1 MSDEKIVCFVCR
13 KSDEHIILFSEE
25 TLKKCQTI
33 LKLRKIHKLKYKDII
48 LPSEYTES
56 GYHRVCYKVFTGLM
70 KKYFTSQPL
79 SAEKQKG
86 KKQRSCVITSNSS
99 STLSSIRDLS
109 SELPDPQS
117 SSTES
122 SSQLILLSQST
133 ETQPSTSENESDLQL
148 VPSESPTTSQPAPIC
163 ESIGLQSATLQD
175 ISDVFEPE
183 W

>member
-1 MSDEKIVCFVCR
+1 
-13 KSDEHIILFSEE
+13 
-25 TLKKCQTI
+25 
-33 LKLRKIHKLKYKDII
+33 
-48 LPSEYTES
+48 
-56 GYHRVCYKVFTGLM
+56 M